1 VTAGCGWVQAWGEPV
16 QLVRPGDVV
25 WFAPGEK
32 HGHGAT
38 AVTGMSHVA
47 VQEAH
52 GGVSA
57 ACLEPV
63 PEETYRAGPPPA

>member
-1 VTAGCGWVQAWGEPV
+1 
-16 QLVRPGDVV
+16 V

-52 GGVSA
+52 EGVSV